1 MGGTERR
8 SAGAGQDLSNK
19 DTSQLLQ
26 RLKAFAG
33 VALVPHRS
41 GSPHMQA
48 LVSKLQDALASVER
62 FPVQCSHLD
71 MAPQH
76 PALSG
81 PLEAPPVSP
90 TYHTLLYLTC
100 MQMCHGISL
109 AISCLSR
116 PSRQSS
122 LAGTLEWWSC
132 CLLAQTL
139 SDAAWCFE
147 DIS

>member
-62 FPVQCSHLD
+62 FPVQCSHLGYGASTSSSLRAFGGSSSESYLSHFAVPD
-71 MAPQH
+71 MHANVPRHFLSHQLSE
-76 PALSG
+76 PAK
-81 PLEAPPVSP
+81 PPVF
-90 TYHTLLYLTC
+90 TC
-100 MQMCHGISL
+100 RDS
-109 AISCLSR
+109 
-116 PSRQSS
+116 
-122 LAGTLEWWSC
+122 
-132 CLLAQTL
+132 
-139 SDAAWCFE
+139 
-147 DIS
+147 